1 MRYGDAMSESSIT
14 VKGQTTLPKSVR
26 QALDLMPGDRLRYV
40 ILDGG
45 QVRIMRTRPVV
56 GLRGMLRRKG
66 QAPVTLEQMDE
77 AMAQG
82 ANDRA

>member
-1 MRYGDAMSESSIT
+1 
-14 VKGQTTLPKSVR
+14 
-26 QALDLMPGDRLRYV
+26 MPGDRLRYV

-45 QVRIMRTRPVV
+45 QVRIMRTRPVA

-77 AMAQG
+77 AVAQG

>member
-1 MRYGDAMSESSIT
+1 MSESSIT
-14 VKGQTTLPKSVR
+14 IKGQTTLPKSVR
-26 QALDLMPGDRLRYV
+26 QALELRPGDKLRYV

-56 GLRGMLRRKG
+56 GLAGLLRREG
-66 QAPVTLEQMDE
+66 QAVVSLEQMHAAIE
-77 AMAQG
+77 QG

>member
-1 MRYGDAMSESSIT
+1 MMSESIIT

-26 QALDLMPGDRLRYV
+26 QALDLGPGDRLRYV
-40 ILDGG
+40 ILDSG
-45 QVRIMRTRPVV
+45 QVRIMRTCSVS
-56 GLRGMLRRKG
+56 GLAGMLRRKS

-77 AMAQG
+77 AVAQG

>member
-1 MRYGDAMSESSIT
+1 MSESSIT

-26 QALDLMPGDRLRYV
+26 QALDLGPGDRLRYV

-45 QVRIMRTRPVV
+45 QVRIMRTRSVS
-56 GLRGMLRRKG
+56 GLAGMLRRNLK
-66 QAPVTLEQMDE
+66 APVTLEQMDE
-77 AMAQG
+77 AVAQG